1 MKGNPLAVSP
11 PPDAAVSLFAA
22 LEHARERGWATLA
35 TDSAGGHAWAFTREG
50 QVAIHEAEERIARA
64 SAIVPS
70 VTASQSSPAR
80 AGANGE
86 REHHERERGTSD

>member
-1 MKGNPLAVSP
+1 MKPSPLGDPAIWMV
-11 PPDAAVSLFAA
+11 AA
-22 LEHARERGWATLA
+22 LELARERGWATLA

-64 SAIVPS
+64 SALPTAS

-86 REHHERERGTSD
+86 REHHERERGTGY